1 MWISP
6 LGTVNNL
13 ICLCTFPFQ
22 TVVLIMGCVVLPQKI
37 CSSPKAPVL
46 VNETL
51 FSTISYI
58 CNQVKAMTW
67 GFTGP
72 RCHVA
77 SGLIR
82 RETTDTDIYQTNILW
97 LRIQRL
103 RPCFGCQ
110 WRPRMLAGI
119 QTKRK
124 VWIGASSRTLKATWA
139 WWVLDFKDLAPEPW
153 ESNLFL
159 F

>member
-1 MWISP
+1 MWILP

-22 TVVLIMGCVVLPQKI
+22 TMVLIMGCIVLPQKI

-82 RETTDTDIYQTNILW
+82 RETTDTDIHQTNILW

-110 WRPRMLAGI
+110 WTPRTLAGI
-119 QTKRK
+119 QAKRK
-124 VWIGASSRTLKATWA
+124 VWIGASSRILKATWPDGCLISKI
-139 WWVLDFKDLAPEPW
+139 WPQNPW
-153 ESNLFL
+153 ENNLFL

>member
-22 TVVLIMGCVVLPQKI
+22 TMVLIMGCIVLPQKI
-37 CSSPKAPVL
+37 YSSPKAPVL

-77 SGLIR
+77 SGFI
-82 RETTDTDIYQTNILW
+82 RETADTDIHQTNILW

-110 WRPRMLAGI
+110 WTPRTLAGI
-119 QTKRK
+119 QAKRK
-124 VWIGASSRTLKATWA
+124 VWIGASSRILKATWA
-139 WWVLDFKDLAPEPW
+139 WQVLDFKDLAPEPW
-153 ESNLFL
+153 ENNLFL